1 MRLDGSVE
9 RAEDGGWV
17 VAFDR
22 LLDKPPEKVW
32 SVLTEPRRLANWLGD
47 VDVDLRIGGAFVIR
61 FRQMPVTM
69 TGQITALEPGR
80 VIEYSWLENNPRMPA
95 SKVRWEIVPAPGGC
109 RLRLTHCFPAGCALE
124 DLTPF
129 MGGWHAFFNAIP
141 VAAEDTFVPYA
152 DEKELEAGYR
162 RRYVEEEKLDERA
175 LFLKRAGVRLERLLP
190 GPITRVWDHLTR
202 PELLPAWFGGKS
214 SIETRVGGAVS
225 LMDGHVRGTVTR
237 WAPPHQL
244 SYTWNVFAPG
254 DGPEAVSAYPE
265 SYLTLTLEARG
276 DQVLLTLDHL
286 PVLERFEK
294 QNAMGWHT
302 FLDIL
307 SDTLA
312 QHTVAERKEYM
323 ARNAARYGV
332 DLGNLQR

>member
-1 MRLDGSVE
+1 MTLDGSVE

-22 LLDKPPEKVW
+22 PMDKPPEKVW

-47 VDVDLRIGGAFVIR
+47 VEVDLRIGGAFVIR
-61 FRQMPVTM
+61 FRQMSVVM
-69 TGQITALEPGR
+69 TGQITALESGR
-80 VIEYSWLENNPRMPA
+80 LIEYSWQENNSKMPA
-95 SKVRWEIVPAPGGC
+95 SKVRWEIVQTQGGC
-109 RLRLTHCFPAGCALE
+109 RLKLTHRFPAGCQLK

-129 MGGWHAFFNAIP
+129 MGGWHAFLSAIP
-141 VAAEDTFVPYA
+141 VATEDTFVPYA

-162 RRYVEEEKLDERA
+162 RYVEEERLEERA

-202 PELLPAWFGGKS
+202 PELLPGWFGGKS
-214 SIETRVGGAVS
+214 SIEPRTGGAVS
-225 LMDGHVRGTVTR
+225 LMDGHIRGTVTR

-254 DGPEAVSAYPE
+254 DGPEAMSAYPE
-265 SYLTLTLEARG
+265 SYLTLTLETRG
-276 DQVLLTLDHL
+276 GQVLLTLDHL

-307 SDTLA
+307 SDTLELRA
-312 QHTVAERKEYM
+312 VGERKEYTV
-323 ARNAARYGV
+323 RNAARYGV
-332 DLGNLQR
+332 DLSNLQR

>member
-1 MRLDGSVE
+1 VRLDGSVE
-9 RAEDGGWV
+9 RAQDGGWV

-22 LLDKPPEKVW
+22 VLDKPPEKVW
-32 SVLTEPRRLANWLGD
+32 SVLTEPKRLANWLGD

-61 FRQMPVTM
+61 FRQMSVTM

-80 VIEYSWLENNPRMPA
+80 MIEYSWLENNQRIPA
-95 SKVRWEIVPAPGGC
+95 SKVRWEIVPTSAGC
-109 RLRLTHCFPAGCALE
+109 RLRLTHRFPAGCALK

-129 MGGWHAFFNAIP
+129 MGGWHAFFDAIP
-141 VAAEDTFVPYA
+141 VATEDTFVPYA

-162 RRYVEEEKLDERA
+162 RRCLEEEMLDERA
-175 LFLKRAGVRLERLLP
+175 LFLKRAGVKLERLLP

-202 PELLPAWFGGKS
+202 PELLPGWFGGKS
-214 SIETRVGGAVS
+214 SIEARVGGAVS

-254 DGPEAVSAYPE
+254 DGPDAVSAYPE
-265 SYLTLTLEARG
+265 SYLTLTLEVRG
-276 DQVLLTLDHL
+276 EQVLLTLDHL

-312 QHTVAERKEYM
+312 QRAVGERKDYM

-332 DLGNLQR
+332 DLSNLQR

>member
-1 MRLDGSVE
+1 MTLDGSVE
-9 RAEDGGWV
+9 RTEDGGWV
-17 VAFDR
+17 VTFDR
-22 LLDKPPEKVW
+22 PLDKPPDKVW
-32 SVLTEPRRLANWLGD
+32 SVLTQPQRLANWLGN
-47 VDVDLRIGGAFVIR
+47 VEADLRIGGAFVIR
-61 FRQMPVTM
+61 FRQMSVVM

-80 VIEYSWLENNPRMPA
+80 VIEYSWHENNPKMPA
-95 SKVRWEIVPAPGGC
+95 SVVRWEIVPAPGGC
-109 RLRLTHCFPAGCALE
+109 RLKLTHRFPAGCQLK

-129 MGGWHAFFNAIP
+129 MGGWHAFLGAIP

-162 RRYVEEEKLDERA
+162 RLVEQNRPEERA
-175 LFLKRAGVRLERLLP
+175 LFLKRPGVRLERLLP

-202 PELLPAWFGGKS
+202 PELLPGWFGGHS
-214 SIETRVGGAVS
+214 SIEARVGGAVS
-225 LMDGHVRGTVTR
+225 LMNGHVRGTVTR

-254 DGPEAVSAYPE
+254 DGPDAVSAYPE
-265 SYLTLTLEARG
+265 SYLTMTLEARG
-276 DQVLLTLDHL
+276 EQVLLILDHL

-307 SDTLA
+307 TDTLA
-312 QHTVAERKEYM
+312 GLAVGAREEYM

-332 DLGNLQR
+332 DLANPQR

>member
-1 MRLDGSVE
+1 MTLDGSVE

-22 LLDKPPEKVW
+22 PLDKPPEKVW
-32 SVLTEPRRLANWLGD
+32 RVLTEPRRLANWLGD
-47 VDVDLRIGGAFVIR
+47 VEVDLRIGGAFVIR
-61 FRQMPVTM
+61 FRQMSVVM

-80 VIEYSWLENNPRMPA
+80 LIEYSWHENNQKLPA
-95 SKVRWEIVPAPGGC
+95 SRVRWEIAPTPVGC
-109 RLRLTHCFPAGCALE
+109 RLKLTHRFPAGCQLK

-129 MGGWHAFFNAIP
+129 MGGWHAFLNAIP
-141 VAAEDTFVPYA
+141 VATDDTFVPYA

-162 RRYVEEEKLDERA
+162 RYVEEEKLEERA

-202 PELLPAWFGGKS
+202 PELLPGWFGGHS
-214 SIETRVGGAVS
+214 SIEARVGGAVS
-225 LMDGHVRGTVTR
+225 LMNGHVRGTVTR

-254 DGPEAVSAYPE
+254 DGPDAVSAYPE
-265 SYLTLTLEARG
+265 SYLTLTLETRD

-307 SDTLA
+307 SDTLEPRA
-312 QHTVAERKEYM
+312 VDERKEYM

-332 DLGNLQR
+332 DLSNLQR